1 MAPLRL
7 ATIGTSMITDQLLK
21 ALPYVEGVTF
31 AGAYSRSSQKAKDYS
46 RSHGASAWWDSL
58 DELAQDPQ
66 VDAVYIASPNIC
78 HFEQAMQMVEAG
90 KHVLVE
96 KPLCSTLVEAEKLFA
111 AAKANGVCC
120 MEAMRLAHDPAY
132 EAIYQALPK
141 LGTIRRARFAY
152 GKYSSRYDLVLEG
165 TQTNIFDPALA
176 TGALMDLGVYPI
188 NALVLLFGEPDD
200 LMAFADTVDV
210 TGNDDL
216 IDICGSAIFDYPSM
230 IGEVS
235 YSKATDD
242 LLPTQ
247 IEGEKG
253 TMLIH
258 EMSSPSKVEIVY
270 RDGAKEEL
278 SWRQRKNPTTHEV
291 SNLEFELQDF
301 VNAAAGELDLARFT
315 GNTLVSLGIM
325 DTIRLREGI
334 VFPHD
339 EEE

>member
-1 MAPLRL
+1 MC
-7 ATIGTSMITDQLLK
+7 
-21 ALPYVEGVTF
+21 
-31 AGAYSRSSQKAKDYS
+31 SS
-46 RSHGASAWWDSL
+46 
-58 DELAQDPQ
+58 
-66 VDAVYIASPNIC
+66 
-78 HFEQAMQMVEAG
+78 
-90 KHVLVE
+90 
-96 KPLCSTLVEAEKLFA
+96 
-111 AAKANGVCC
+111 
-120 MEAMRLAHDPAY
+120 
-132 EAIYQALPK
+132 
-141 LGTIRRARFAY
+141 
-152 GKYSSRYDLVLEG
+152 DL
-165 TQTNIFDPALA
+165 
-176 TGALMDLGVYPI
+176 
-188 NALVLLFGEPDD
+188 LVLLFGEPDD

-339 EEE
+339 GEE

>member
-31 AGAYSRSSQKAKDYS
+31 AGAYSRSAEKAKDYS
-46 RSHGASAWWDSL
+46 TSHGASAWWDSL
-58 DELAQDPQ
+58 DQLAQDPQ

-96 KPLCSTLVEAEKLFA
+96 KPLCSTMAEAEKLFA
-111 AAKANGVCC
+111 AAKAKGVCC

-152 GKYSSRYDLVLEG
+152 GKYSSRYDLVLAG
-165 TQTNIFDPALA
+165 THTNIFDPALA
-176 TGALMDLGVYPI
+176 TGALMDLGIYVV

-216 IDICGSAIFDYPSM
+216 IDICGTAIFDYASM
-230 IGEVS
+230 VGEIS

-247 IEGEKG
+247 IEGEQA

-258 EMSSPSKVEIVY
+258 EVSSPTKIEILY
-270 RDGAKEEL
+270 RDGTKEEL

-291 SNLEFELQDF
+291 SNMEFEIQDF
-301 VNAAAGELDLARFT
+301 VDAVAGTLDLERFNA
-315 GNTLVSLGIM
+315 NTLVSLGIM